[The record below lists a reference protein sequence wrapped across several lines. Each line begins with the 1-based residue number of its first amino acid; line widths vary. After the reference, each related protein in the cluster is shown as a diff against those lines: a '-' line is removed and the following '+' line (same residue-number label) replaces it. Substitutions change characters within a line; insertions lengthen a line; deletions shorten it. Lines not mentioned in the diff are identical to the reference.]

1 MIDRRKR
8 RLDSFDHGERGG
20 RRARDHHHLDAK
32 QAGRLDLRIGGAAAV
47 LRDDDVDMVLSQQG
61 ALAFQRERAAIKH
74 IVGIDKR
81 RRRIDGI
88 DATDEIEML
97 RRRFGVMRALPAR
110 RQEDMARGGAERCDG
125 SRNALHILP
134 SIARLTV
141 PFGAP
146 QSDRSDR
153 GGFGSD
159 GGVGGNSFGERV
171 RGVDQ
176 KIISTGLQKI
186 GERHSTAETADT
198 NRNRLS
204 SRFFGAAGQRQEN
217 IAIITRR
224 ERFGDQARFAGAA
237 ENEDAGSSHV

>member
-20 RRARDHHHLDAK
+20 RRARDHHHLNAK

-61 ALAFQRERAAIKH
+61 AFAFQRERAAIKH
-74 IVGIDKR
+74 IVDIDKR

-88 DATDEIEML
+88 DAADEIEML

-125 SRNALHILP
+125 RRNALHILP
-134 SIARLTV
+134 SIARQAL
-141 PFGAP
+141 PFGTA
-146 QSDRSDR
+146 QSDCSNT
-153 GGFGSD
+153 GGLRRK

-171 RGVDQ
+171 CGVDHQ
-176 KIISTGLQKI
+176 LVSTGRQKI
-186 GERHSTAETADT
+186 GECHSTAETADA

-204 SRFFGAAGQRQEN
+204 GRFFSAASQRQEN
-217 IAIITRR
+217 IAIITCR
-224 ERFGDQARFAGAA
+224 ERFGEQARFAGAA